1 VSPELRKTST
11 AALLF
16 YACLNQRSFAMAEI
30 EPRLLQVQALK
41 AACSNC
47 SVLELCLPIG
57 LTGGEV
63 ERLA

>member
-1 VSPELRKTST
+1 
-11 AALLF
+11 
-16 YACLNQRSFAMAEI
+16 MAEI
-30 EPRLLQVQALK
+30 EPRRLQVQALK

-47 SVLELCLPIG
+47 NVLELCLPIG

>member
-1 VSPELRKTST
+1 
-11 AALLF
+11 
-16 YACLNQRSFAMAEI
+16 MAEI